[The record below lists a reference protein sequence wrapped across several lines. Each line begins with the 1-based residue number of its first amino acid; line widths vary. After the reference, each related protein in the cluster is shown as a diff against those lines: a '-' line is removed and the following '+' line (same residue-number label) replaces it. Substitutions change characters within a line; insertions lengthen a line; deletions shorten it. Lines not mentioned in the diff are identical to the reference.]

1 MPPKFTISQYKKF
14 EYKCIC
20 RNLCVLKI
28 IHPSTFSTRIIRNSW
43 PCLSLTFFLNIYFS
57 SIKLPNKYLFNSPNN
72 FNHVKWLVFYQQQQG
87 HNKVTKL
94 STTKT
99 KTTTCLHRTTARP
112 IRHPFL
118 PTLLHHRS
126 RQATVTMATT
136 TTVILGNHHRQ
147 GNFTI
152 Q

>member
-1 MPPKFTISQYKKF
+1 MQKFMCFENNSSIHIFNKNHSEFMTLPKFIS
-14 EYKCIC
+14 
-20 RNLCVLKI
+20 
-28 IHPSTFSTRIIRNSW
+28 
-43 PCLSLTFFLNIYFS
+43 IYFS
-57 SIKLPNKYLFNSPNN
+57 SIELPNKNLFNSPNN

-99 KTTTCLHRTTARP
+99 KTTTTCLHRTTARL

-136 TTVILGNHHRQ
+136 TPVILGNHHRQ
-147 GNFTI
+147 GNFII